1 MKRLHLFEIHEQK
14 WCPRAIRDAETE
26 YLQFV
31 IAKMKGYAPV
41 VPVLAAA
48 LPSEP
53 RHDKFSICVPERV
66 GRGFG
71 FNPSSPSEDWTC
83 RFA

>member
-1 MKRLHLFEIHEQK
+1 MKRFHLFEIHDQE
-14 WCPRAIRDAETE
+14 WCPRAIRDAETD

-31 IAKMKGYAPV
+31 IANMKGYAPV

-48 LPSEP
+48 LQ
-53 RHDKFSICVPERV
+53 RTATRQVLDLCYGRV
-66 GRGFG
+66 GPGFG
-71 FNPSSPSEDWTC
+71 YNPSSPSEDWTC